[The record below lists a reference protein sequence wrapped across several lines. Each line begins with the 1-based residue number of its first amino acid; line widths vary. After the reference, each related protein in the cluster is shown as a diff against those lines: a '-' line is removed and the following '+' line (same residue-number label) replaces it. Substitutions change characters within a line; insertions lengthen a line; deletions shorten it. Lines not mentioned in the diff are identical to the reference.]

1 MSSTLVL
8 AACETVFCQVITIIN
23 NLEVENQKSFRV
35 TLGRTPDLDSRI
47 SINPTRAE
55 VIINDDDGMCHSAFI
70 ES

>member
-1 MSSTLVL
+1 MSTTLVL
-8 AACETVFCQVITIIN
+8 AACETVFCQSITIIN
-23 NLEVENQKSFRV
+23 DLEVENTKSFRV

-55 VIINDDDGMCHSAFI
+55 VIINDDDGTCHIAFI

>member
-8 AACETVFCQVITIIN
+8 AACETVLCQDITIIN
-23 NLEVENQKSFRV
+23 DLEVENMKSFRV

-47 SINPTRAE
+47 SINPTRAD
-55 VIINDDDGMCHSAFI
+55 VIVNDDDGTCHRAFI